1 MPAPAPATASGDFSR
16 QVRAHFGHHA
26 ADYDSEARLQQAVAW
41 RLAGLCRSLPL
52 PAGPCADLGAGTG
65 LLSRA
70 LLTRRCSLPTPS
82 PLQLDLCPELLARN
96 PLPQRRPWDLN
107 GGLPAELHGA
117 ALLASSFALQWL
129 EQPPLALRHWAHQ
142 LAPGGWLALATPT
155 AGSFPQWRQAAQA
168 AAVPC
173 TALPLPAAG
182 DLLAAARQAGLRM
195 THSRLLRFSPPA
207 RQPLH
212 GLRALRRLGAAASRS
227 QPLGPGQLR
236 RLLDHWP
243 AGPAFTWEVLVL
255 IAQQPERRPCAS

>member
-1 MPAPAPATASGDFSR
+1 MPAPPPATTRGDFSR
-16 QVRAHFGHHA
+16 QVRTHFGRHA
-26 ADYDSEARLQQAVAW
+26 ADYDGEARLQQAVAW

-52 PAGPCADLGAGTG
+52 PAGPCADLGAGSG

-70 LLTRRCSLPTPS
+70 LLARRPPLATAG

-96 PLPQRRPWDLN
+96 PLPQRRTWDLN
-107 GGLPAELHGA
+107 GGLPAELRGA

-155 AGSFPQWRQAAQA
+155 AGSFPQWHQAAQA

-173 TALPLPAAG
+173 TALPLPHAD
-182 DLLAAARQAGLRM
+182 DLLAAAHQAGLVV
-195 THSRLLRFSPPA
+195 THSRLLRFSRSA
-207 RQPLH
+207 RAPLH

-227 QPLGPGQLR
+227 QPLSPGLLR
-236 RLLDHWP
+236 RLLRHWP
-243 AGPAFTWEVLVL
+243 AGPAFTWEVLLL
-255 IAQQPERRPCAS
+255 IAQQPEQP